1 MLTFI
6 TLFYICLSLWA
17 GISVYLSCLK
27 FFQCFLLKTKTCLN
41 LCLIVYMSVHLFL
54 LVFEA
59 CLYYRML
66 RYIVCWMADLYMN
79 IVWPITFAKLI
90 KKKNLERFS
99 WFFYKIFFLLL
110 LIQCCSVISMSG
122 FVNF

>member
-1 MLTFI
+1 MGLTFI

-27 FFQCFLLKTKTCLN
+27 FFQCFLLKTKNCLN

-66 RYIVCWMADLYMN
+66 RYIVCWMADLHMN
-79 IVWPITFAKLI
+79 IVRPITFAKLI
-90 KKKNLERFS
+90 NKNIFLERFLAFIHS
-99 WFFYKIFFLLL
+99 MLLRH
-110 LIQCCSVISMSG
+110 
-122 FVNF
+122 FHDR